1 MGRMKIPNNTAS
13 TVAPAIPGKP
23 YLKPFPK
30 GVSGN
35 PAGRPMNSRQKL
47 TEGFINDLSKYY
59 EVEGASLIKR
69 VGDEQPAM
77 LLQVIA
83 RLLPKDI
90 SLNVTADLTADIT
103 AEQRRR
109 IAESWIL
116 SQGNT
121 PDILEGEAVRVIE
134 SEPVA
139 ALPDCSDQDDDL
151 DRILPD
157 RECEPIQL
165 KNDDDLFDREP
176 SRQYQPRPQRRAKII
191 SSGAKHSDR

>member
-1 MGRMKIPNNTAS
+1 MGRMKIPTVTAS
-13 TVAPAIPGKP
+13 TVPPQ
-23 YLKPFPK
+23 LTPFPK

-35 PAGRPMNSRQKL
+35 PKGRVMGSRQKL

-90 SLNVTADLTADIT
+90 NLNVAADLTADIS

-116 SQGNT
+116 SQGNM
-121 PDILEGEAVRVIE
+121 PDILEGEAVRVVE
-134 SEPVA
+134 SESVA
-139 ALPDCSDQDDDL
+139 ALPDYSDQDGSDDL
-151 DRILPD
+151 DRIVPERD
-157 RECEPIQL
+157 NEVR
-165 KNDDDLFDREP
+165 KHR
-176 SRQYQPRPQRRAKII
+176 PRPMKRAKVI
-191 SSGAKHSDR
+191 SSGVRRDD

>member
-1 MGRMKIPNNTAS
+1 MGRMKIPDAAS
-13 TVAPAIPGKP
+13 TAPRRPHLAP
-23 YLKPFPK
+23 PFPK

-35 PAGRPMNSRQKL
+35 PKGRPMNSRQKL

-90 SLNVTADLTADIT
+90 NLNVAADLTADIS

-116 SQGNT
+116 SQGNA
-121 PDILEGEAVRVIE
+121 PDVLEGEAVRVIE
-134 SEPVA
+134 SGSVA
-139 ALPDCSDQDDDL
+139 ALPDYSDQGDDDQ
-151 DRILPD
+151 DKPPD
-157 RECEPIQL
+157 REPEPVAKRASNAGVHRQA
-165 KNDDDLFDREP
+165 KRP
-176 SRQYQPRPQRRAKII
+176 VHSRMI
-191 SSGAKHSDR
+191 SSGARRDD

>member
-1 MGRMKIPNNTAS
+1 MKIPDAAS
-13 TVAPAIPGKP
+13 APKP
-23 YLKPFPK
+23 KPWLSPPFPK

-35 PAGRPMNSRQKL
+35 PKGRVMGSRQKL

-90 SLNVTADLTADIT
+90 NLNVAADLTADIS

-116 SQGNT
+116 SQGNAN
-121 PDILEGEAVRVIE
+121 DVLEGEAVTVIE
-134 SEPVA
+134 SESVA
-139 ALPDCSDQDDDL
+139 ALPSPDSDQDDDDDD
-151 DRILPD
+151 DRVIPD
-157 RECEPIQL
+157 RELEPVKL
-165 KNDDDLFDREP
+165 KTDEDIFEQVLIKKH
-176 SRQYQPRPQRRAKII
+176 QPRPTKRARVI
-191 SSGAKHSDR
+191 SSGAKHND

>member
-1 MGRMKIPNNTAS
+1 MGRMKIPTIAAS
-13 TVAPAIPGKP
+13 TVPPQ
-23 YLKPFPK
+23 LTPFPK

-35 PAGRPMNSRQKL
+35 PKGRVMGSRQKL

-69 VGDEQPAM
+69 VGDEQHAM

-90 SLNVTADLTADIT
+90 NLNVAADLTADIS

-116 SQGNT
+116 SQGNI
-121 PDILEGEAVRVIE
+121 PDVLEGEAVRVIE
-134 SEPVA
+134 SEP
-139 ALPDCSDQDDDL
+139 ALPDYSEQDDDQ
-151 DRILPD
+151 DELPD
-157 RECEPIQL
+157 REPEPVTKRASNAGVHRQA
-165 KNDDDLFDREP
+165 KRP
-176 SRQYQPRPQRRAKII
+176 VHSRVIG
-191 SSGAKHSDR
+191 SGAKQDD

>member
-1 MGRMKIPNNTAS
+1 MGRIKANPAS
-13 TVAPAIPGKP
+13 TGAGVANLAPQFKPGQ
-23 YLKPFPK
+23 
-30 GVSGN
+30 SGN
-35 PAGRPMNSRQKL
+35 PKGRFIGSRQKL

-90 SLNVTADLTADIT
+90 NLNVAADLTADIS

-116 SQGNT
+116 SQGNM
-121 PDILEGEAVRVIE
+121 PDILEGEAVRVVE
-134 SEPVA
+134 SESVA
-139 ALPDCSDQDDDL
+139 ALPDYSDQDGSDDL
-151 DRILPD
+151 DRIVPE
-157 RECEPIQL
+157 REQEPVKL
-165 KNDDDLFDREP
+165 KQDKDVFDNEVRKH
-176 SRQYQPRPQRRAKII
+176 RPRPMKRAKVI
-191 SSGAKHSDR
+191 SSGVRRDD

>member
-1 MGRMKIPNNTAS
+1 MGRMKIPDAVS
-13 TVAPAIPGKP
+13 TPKNKP
-23 YLKPFPK
+23 WLNPPFPK

-35 PAGRPMNSRQKL
+35 PKGRPINSRQKL
-47 TEGFINDLSKYY
+47 TDGFINDLSKYY

-90 SLNVTADLTADIT
+90 NLNVAADLTADIS

-116 SQGNT
+116 SQGNA

-134 SEPVA
+134 QEPAA
-139 ALPDCSDQDDDL
+139 ALPRPDCDQDDDDDL
-151 DRILPD
+151 DRIVPE
-157 RECEPIQL
+157 RQQEPVKMKQ
-165 KNDDDLFDREP
+165 DDDLFDRES
-176 SRQYQPRPQRRAKII
+176 SRQYQPRPGRRAKII
-191 SSGAKHSDR
+191 STGARRND

>member
-1 MGRMKIPNNTAS
+1 MGRMKIPTVTAS
-13 TVAPAIPGKP
+13 TVPPQ
-23 YLKPFPK
+23 LTPFPK

-35 PAGRPMNSRQKL
+35 PKGRVMGSRQKL

-90 SLNVTADLTADIT
+90 NLNVAADLTADIS

-116 SQGNT
+116 SQGNM
-121 PDILEGEAVRVIE
+121 PDVLEGEAVRVIE
-134 SEPVA
+134 SAP
-139 ALPDCSDQDDDL
+139 ALPDYSDQGDDDQ
-151 DRILPD
+151 DEPPD
-157 RECEPIQL
+157 REPEPVT
-165 KNDDDLFDREP
+165 KRGGKTGVH
-176 SRQYQPRPQRRAKII
+176 RQARRPVHSKII
-191 SSGAKHSDR
+191 SSGANRDD

>member
-1 MGRMKIPNNTAS
+1 MGRMKVPAAAS
-13 TVAPAIPGKP
+13 TAPRRPHLAP
-23 YLKPFPK
+23 PFPK

-35 PAGRPMNSRQKL
+35 PKGRPMHSRQKL
-47 TEGFINDLSKYY
+47 TEKFIDDLSKFY

-69 VGDEQPAM
+69 VADEQPAM

-90 SLNVTADLTADIT
+90 NLNVAADLTADIS

-116 SQGNT
+116 SQGNA
-121 PDILEGEAVRVIE
+121 PDVLEGEAVRVVE

-139 ALPDCSDQDDDL
+139 ALPRPDSDQDDDDDL
-151 DRILPD
+151 DRIVPD
-157 RECEPIQL
+157 RECEPAQQ
-165 KNDDDLFDREP
+165 KQDDDLFDRVT

-191 SSGAKHSDR
+191 SSGAKRGD

>member
-1 MGRMKIPNNTAS
+1 MGRMKIPTVTAS
-13 TVAPAIPGKP
+13 TVPAQ
-23 YLKPFPK
+23 LKPFPK

-35 PAGRPMNSRQKL
+35 PKGRVMGSRQKL

-90 SLNVTADLTADIT
+90 NLNVAADLTADIS

-116 SQGNT
+116 SQGNA
-121 PDILEGEAVRVIE
+121 PDVLEGEAVRVVE
-134 SEPVA
+134 SAP
-139 ALPDCSDQDDDL
+139 ALPDCSEQDDDEL
-151 DRILPD
+151 DAPP
-157 RECEPIQL
+157 E
-165 KNDDDLFDREP
+165 REP
-176 SRQYQPRPQRRAKII
+176 GPVAKRGGKMGVHLQQQRPIHSRMIL
-191 SSGAKHSDR
+191 SGARRDN

>member
-1 MGRMKIPNNTAS
+1 MGRMKIPTVTAS
-13 TVAPAIPGKP
+13 AVPPQLT
-23 YLKPFPK
+23 PFPK

-35 PAGRPMNSRQKL
+35 PKGRVMGSRQKL

-90 SLNVTADLTADIT
+90 NLNVAADLTADIS

-116 SQGNT
+116 SQGNA

-134 SEPVA
+134 SESLA
-139 ALPDCSDQDDDL
+139 ALPHPDSDQEDDDL
-151 DRILPD
+151 DRIVPD
-157 RECEPIQL
+157 RECEPVKMKQDEDI
-165 KNDDDLFDREP
+165 FDREP

-191 SSGAKHSDR
+191 SSGAKRSD

>member
-1 MGRMKIPNNTAS
+1 MGRMKVPAAS
-13 TVAPAIPGKP
+13 TSGGRANLLPP
-23 YLKPFPK
+23 YQK
-30 GVSGN
+30 GQSGN
-35 PAGRPMNSRQKL
+35 PKGRPMNSRQKL

-90 SLNVTADLTADIT
+90 NLNVADHLTADIS

-116 SQGNT
+116 SQGNA
-121 PDILEGEAVRVIE
+121 PDVLEGEAVRVVE

-139 ALPDCSDQDDDL
+139 ALPNPDSDQDDDDDL
-151 DRILPD
+151 DRIVPE
-157 RECEPIQL
+157 RECEPAQQ
-165 KNDDDLFDREP
+165 KQDDDLFDRGT

-191 SSGAKHSDR
+191 STGVKRND

>member
-1 MGRMKIPNNTAS
+1 MGRIKANPAS
-13 TVAPAIPGKP
+13 TGAGVANLAPQFKPGQ
-23 YLKPFPK
+23 
-30 GVSGN
+30 SGN
-35 PAGRPMNSRQKL
+35 PKGRFIGSRQKL

-90 SLNVTADLTADIT
+90 NLNVAADLTADIT

-116 SQGNT
+116 SQGNM

-134 SEPVA
+134 SEP
-139 ALPDCSDQDDDL
+139 ALPDYSEQDDDQ
-151 DRILPD
+151 DELPA
-157 RECEPIQL
+157 
-165 KNDDDLFDREP
+165 REP
-176 SRQYQPRPQRRAKII
+176 EPVTKRVSNAGVHRQAKRPVHSRII
-191 SSGAKHSDR
+191 SSGANRDD

>member
-1 MGRMKIPNNTAS
+1 MGRMKIPTVTAS
-13 TVAPAIPGKP
+13 TVPAQ
-23 YLKPFPK
+23 LKPFPK

-35 PAGRPMNSRQKL
+35 PKGRVMGSRQKL
-47 TEGFINDLSKYY
+47 TEGFIKDLSKYY

-90 SLNVTADLTADIT
+90 NLNVAADLTADIT

-116 SQGNT
+116 SQGNA
-121 PDILEGEAVRVIE
+121 PDILEAQAVRVYDQ
-134 SEPVA
+134 EPVA
-139 ALPDCSDQDDDL
+139 ALPDCSEQGDDQDE
-151 DRILPD
+151 LPD
-157 RECEPIQL
+157 REPEPVT
-165 KNDDDLFDREP
+165 KRASNAGVH
-176 SRQYQPRPQRRAKII
+176 RQAKRPVHSKII
-191 SSGAKHSDR
+191 SSGARRDD